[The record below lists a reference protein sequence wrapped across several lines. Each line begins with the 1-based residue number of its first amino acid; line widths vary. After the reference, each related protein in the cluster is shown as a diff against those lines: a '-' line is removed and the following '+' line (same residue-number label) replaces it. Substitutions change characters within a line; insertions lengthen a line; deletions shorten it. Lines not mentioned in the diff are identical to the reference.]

1 MTDIPANFASKIIM
15 TYNYT
20 CVKHQIVLSYYMT
33 GQRRHRL
40 STATASA
47 QVCVEKIVAPL
58 NLTAPHPPHKRFV
71 SAQFVSKIFWAK
83 K

>member
-1 MTDIPANFASKIIM
+1 MTSP
-15 TYNYT
+15 Y
-20 CVKHQIVLSYYMT
+20 H
-33 GQRRHRL
+33 HRL

-47 QVCVEKIVAPL
+47 KVCVEKIVAPL

-71 SAQFVSKIFWAK
+71 SAQFVSKNFWAK